1 MVFKTEAELLKR
13 AEIAEG
19 RTFKELDIN
28 NTLSQSGKGD
38 LGQVVE
44 QGVFG
49 YAPNSNPE
57 ADFKELGIE
66 LKVTPI
72 KQNKNKTFSSK
83 ERLVLN
89 IINYME
95 EYKTTFF
102 TSSFWLKNEK
112 LLIMFY
118 LWEQALER
126 GDYRI
131 IRSLLY
137 AFPEEDLAV
146 IQNDWEVIVNKIKD
160 GKAHE
165 LSEGD
170 TNYLGACT
178 KGASRHTVR
187 QQPFSEELAKQR
199 AFSLK
204 QSYMTTLVRKY
215 LDQDKLTSFA
225 SATELREKSLEEIL
239 EDRFAPYIGKTD
251 EEIADSLDFTLSK
264 SAKAKLPGLISA
276 VLGKRGTKLGQ
287 IEEFEKANIV
297 AKTIRLEPNGVPKE
311 HMSFDQI
318 DFNKWVSTS
327 FDESQIYEKFETT
340 KFLFVVFEYKE
351 TKRQNENRQSYL
363 KGIKLWNMPEQDINR
378 YVEPLWEETKRILKE
393 GVELIPK
400 GTKVKNNLPGTKFNN
415 VTHIRPK
422 AKNGQDK
429 TELPDGQM
437 ITKQSFWLDKEYISK
452 VVSDLKEC

>member
-19 RTFKELDIN
+19 KTFKELDVN

-38 LGQVVE
+38 LGQVIE

-57 ADFKELGIE
+57 ADFEELGIE

-95 EYKTTFF
+95 EYKNTFF

-137 AFPEEDLAV
+137 TFPEEDLAV
-146 IQNDWEVIVNKIKD
+146 IQSDWEAIVDKIKE

-178 KGASRHTVR
+178 KGANRHSIR
-187 QQPFSEELAKQR
+187 QQPFSSEPAKQR

-225 SATELREKSLEEIL
+225 SASELQEKSLEEIL
-239 EDRFAPYIGKTD
+239 EDRFAPFIGKTA
-251 EEIADSLDFTLSK
+251 EEIADALNFTLSK
-264 SAKAKLPGLISA
+264 SNKAKLPGLISA
-276 VLGKRGTKLGQ
+276 VLGKKGTQLNQ
-287 IEEFEKANIV
+287 IEEFEKANII

-318 DFNKWVSTS
+318 DFKRWVSTE
-327 FDESQIYEKFETT
+327 FEESQIYERFETT
-340 KFLFVVFEYKE
+340 KFLFVVFEYRE
-351 TKRQNENRQSYL
+351 TEKQNKHRQSYL
-363 KGIKLWNMPEQDINR
+363 NGIKLWNMPEQDIYR
-378 YVEPLWEETKRILKE
+378 YVEPLWKETKRILEE
-393 GVELIPK
+393 GVELVQR
-400 GTKVKNNLPGTKFNN
+400 GSRVFNNLPGAKFNN

-422 AKNGQDK
+422 ARKGNDK
-429 TELPDGQM
+429 TLLPDGQM
-437 ITKQSFWLDKEYISK
+437 ITKQCYWLDRNYIANI
-452 VVSDLKEC
+452 VSDIE